1 MDCQR
6 VHFPQTGLQVQ
17 CKSKQTGK
25 KKKRKHQN
33 LFVEVGKPSFKTY
46 GKGKGA
52 GITKCLKKNKAD
64 RFTLTDFKSYSKAT
78 VLRERGIYDSIDMQ
92 NKTGIL
98 GLDPHIQSVDFSEG
112 SKITQWGKDS
122 LLNKWRWNNQIFMH
136 PFPQKRERERKD
148 S

>member
-1 MDCQR
+1 MPINGEMNH
-6 VHFPQTGLQVQ
+6 VHGLLACPFPPNWPIGPMQIQTN
-17 CKSKQTGK
+17 GK

-78 VLRERGIYDSIDMQ
+78 VLRERGIYDSIDM
-92 NKTGIL
+92 
-98 GLDPHIQSVDFSEG
+98 
-112 SKITQWGKDS
+112 
-122 LLNKWRWNNQIFMH
+122 
-136 PFPQKRERERKD
+136 
-148 S
+148 